1 MTNKEA
7 FDKISVICSQLRKR
21 VLINENMELRPLL
34 EDELKCLKENLEVLN
49 IIRKYLEFQ
58 TLHGDNWALNSIELT
73 VTEID
78 REDYK
83 HIKNWMQNAKIE

>member
-7 FDKISVICSQLRKR
+7 FDKISDICSQLRKR
-21 VLINENMELRPLL
+21 VLINDNITFRPLL
-34 EDELKCLKENLEVLN
+34 EDELKCIKENLEVLN

-73 VTEID
+73 VTETD

-83 HIKNWMQNAKIE
+83 RIKNWMQNTKIE